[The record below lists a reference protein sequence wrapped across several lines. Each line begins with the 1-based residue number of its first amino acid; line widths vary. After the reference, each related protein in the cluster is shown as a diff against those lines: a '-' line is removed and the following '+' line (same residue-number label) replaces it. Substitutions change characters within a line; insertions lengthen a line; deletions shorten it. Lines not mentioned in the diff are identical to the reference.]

1 MMKKACTLAALFIFT
16 AALVSCGGGTQY
28 MDANEDKGSREFG
41 PKEMKMTVNTMVG
54 SMYTFLKDEWK
65 QPTYIQVKRFLNKT
79 SEHIDTAMVSDE
91 IQTNLIKK
99 RIKFIDDTLTADA
112 IAEMEKGMTGM
123 MDPDSAIP
131 MGQLKSPNLYL
142 TGDIRD
148 NVRTVKGRQIQYLVV
163 TLKLYNLKTQVVEWQ
178 DQQEFLKSTK
188 KDKISF

>member
-1 MMKKACTLAALFIFT
+1 MI
-16 AALVSCGGGTQY
+16 
-28 MDANEDKGSREFG
+28 
-41 PKEMKMTVNTMVG
+41 
-54 SMYTFLKDEWK
+54 
-65 QPTYIQVKRFLNKT
+65 
-79 SEHIDTAMVSDE
+79 SDE

-99 RIKFIDDTLTADA
+99 RIHFIDDSLTADA
-112 IAEMEKGMTGM
+112 IKEMEKGMSGM

-148 NVRTVKGRQIQYLVV
+148 NVRTVNGRQIQYLVV

-188 KDKISF
+188 KDKVSF

>member
-1 MMKKACTLAALFIFT
+1 MKKAALFAAVIVLAAG
-16 AALVSCGGGTQY
+16 LVSCGGGTQY
-28 MDANEDKGSREFG
+28 KDASKDEGSREFG
-41 PKEMKMTVNTMVG
+41 PKEIKMTVNTMTG
-54 SMYTFLKDEWK
+54 SMHTFLKEEWK
-65 QPTYIQVKRFLNKT
+65 QPSYIQIKKFLNKT
-79 SEHIDTAMVSDE
+79 SEHIDTAMISNE

-148 NVRTVKGRQIQYLVV
+148 NVRTVKGREVQYLVV

-188 KDKISF
+188 KDKVSF